1 MISHWDIS
9 APALVVVFATVV
21 WAVSIWICWQNWRRR
36 GGRGGVAALEMFR
49 FAIISL
55 ILLTLLKPER
65 VRRTERAEQPEI
77 VVLADASGS
86 MKTRDVV
93 LDGNQVL
100 RRDEWLGDRQRTN
113 FWKPLT
119 ATAKVIVE
127 EFGKPSTNVTANAE
141 EGSDLSTALD
151 AVLTRQKNLKAVLL
165 ISDGDWNL
173 GASPLNAATKY
184 RGQKVPVYT
193 VSVGS
198 ERSLPDLVVEPMAL
212 PSFGLLGEQISIP
225 FKITSHLPQ
234 EVKTFITL
242 SSGADVDA
250 RKPIT
255 VPPFGQVQGN
265 IVWAPRAL
273 GNYSFRLSVP
283 VQTGEYLADNNEQN
297 FHIAI
302 RTEKLRVLVIESLPR
317 WEYRYLRNALVRDP
331 GVEASTLLFHPG
343 MDPGQ
348 GTGYLTKF
356 PATREELAKYD
367 VIFIGDVGLGG
378 NELTAKDC
386 DLIKGLVE
394 QQASGLVFLPGER
407 GRQATFLQHP
417 IGEMVPV
424 LYDDQKTQGISV
436 ANESNLHLTAT
447 GKGHFLTMLAP
458 DENRNDSIW
467 KNLPGFYWCAGVAK
481 AKPGAD
487 VLAVHSSLRNTGG
500 RLPLLVTRP
509 YGSGEVLFMGTDSA
523 WRWRRGVEDR
533 YHYRF
538 WGQVVRWM
546 AHKRHMAGGE
556 GLRLSYS
563 PENPKVDESIFLQ
576 ATALDLGGTGKE
588 TVSATITSPTSK
600 TERLDFTPVEGGW
613 GVFKATFVPREGGK
627 YRVSLAGQNGK
638 SKLEADVLVTK
649 PVREKLGQPANPAI
663 LREVSELTR
672 ALSGSVSELD
682 RIVRAI
688 SALPEK
694 EPTEE
699 RLRLWANAWW
709 GGAMLLLLAIYWT
722 LRKVLGLI

>member
-1 MISHWDIS
+1 MTSHWDIS
-9 APALVVVFATVV
+9 APPLVLIFAVVV
-21 WAVSIWICWQNWRRR
+21 WCVSAWLCWQNWRRR
-36 GGRGGVAALEMFR
+36 GGRGVALLEGFR

-55 ILLTLLKPER
+55 ILFTLLKPEQ
-65 VRRTERAEQPEI
+65 VRRTERTEQPEV
-77 VVLADASGS
+77 VVLTDASGS

-93 LDGNQVL
+93 LEGNQVV
-100 RRDEWLGDRQRTN
+100 RREEWLADRHRTN

-119 ATAKVIVE
+119 KTAKVVVE
-127 EFGKPSTNVTANAE
+127 EFGKPSTNATANAE
-141 EGSDLSTALD
+141 EGSDLSAALD
-151 AVLTRQKNLKAVLL
+151 AVLARQKNLKAVMLL
-165 ISDGDWNL
+165 SDGDWNL
-173 GASPLNAATKY
+173 GASPLSAATKY
-184 RGQKVPVYT
+184 RTQKVPVYT
-193 VSVGS
+193 INVGS
-198 ERSLPDLVVEPMAL
+198 ERSLPDLVVEAVSL

-234 EVKTFITL
+234 EVKTFVTL
-242 SSGADVDA
+242 ASGAEVDA

-265 IVWAPRAL
+265 IVWAPRSL
-273 GNYSFRLSVP
+273 GNYAFRLSVP
-283 VQTGEYLADNNEQN
+283 VQTAEYLADNNEQN
-297 FHIAI
+297 FNIAI
-302 RTEKLRVLVIESLPR
+302 RTEKLRVLVVESLPR

-348 GTGYLTKF
+348 GTGYLAKF

-367 VIFIGDVGLGG
+367 VIFLGDVGLGG

-394 QQASGLVFLPGER
+394 QQSSGLVFLPGER
-407 GRQATFLQHP
+407 GRQATFSQHP
-417 IGEMVPV
+417 IGDMNPV
-424 LYDDQKTQGISV
+424 LYDDQKVQGISV

-481 AKPGAD
+481 AKPGSD
-487 VLAVHSSLRNTGG
+487 VLAVHSGLRNSGG
-500 RLPLLVTRP
+500 RLPLLVTRS
-509 YGSGEVLFMGTDSA
+509 YGGGEVLFMGTDSA

-546 AHKRHMAGGE
+546 AHKRHMAGGD

-563 PENPKVDESIFLQ
+563 PENPKMDESIFLQ
-576 ATALDLGGTGKE
+576 ATALDLGGSGKE
-588 TVSATITSPTSK
+588 TVSATITSATGNMEK
-600 TERLDFTPVEGGW
+600 LDFTPVEGGW
-613 GVFKATFVPREGGK
+613 GVFKANFVPREGGK
-627 YRVSLAGQNGK
+627 YRISLTGQSGK
-638 SKLEADVLVTK
+638 RKLDTDVLVTR
-649 PVREKLGQPANPAI
+649 PMREKLGQPANPAI
-663 LREVSELTR
+663 LREVSDLTR
-672 ALSGSVSELD
+672 GMSGSVGELE

-694 EPTEE
+694 EPAEE

>member
-1 MISHWDIS
+1 MTSHWDIS
-9 APALVVVFATVV
+9 APPLVLIFAVVV
-21 WAVSIWICWQNWRRR
+21 WCVSAWLCWQNWRRR
-36 GGRGGVAALEMFR
+36 GGRGVALLEGFR

-55 ILLTLLKPER
+55 ILFTLLKPEQ
-65 VRRTERAEQPEI
+65 VRRTERTEQPEV
-77 VVLADASGS
+77 VVLTDATGS

-93 LDGNQVL
+93 LEGNQVV
-100 RRDEWLGDRQRTN
+100 RREEWLADRHRTN

-119 ATAKVIVE
+119 KTAKVVVE
-127 EFGKPSTNVTANAE
+127 EFGKPLTNATANAE
-141 EGSDLSTALD
+141 EGSDLSAALD
-151 AVLTRQKNLKAVLL
+151 AVLARQKNLKAVMLL
-165 ISDGDWNL
+165 SDGDWNL
-173 GASPLNAATKY
+173 GASPLSAATKY
-184 RGQKVPVYT
+184 RTQKVPVYT
-193 VSVGS
+193 INVGS
-198 ERSLPDLVVEPMAL
+198 ERSLPDLVVEAVSL

-234 EVKTFITL
+234 EVKTFVTL
-242 SSGADVDA
+242 ASGAEVDA

-265 IVWAPRAL
+265 IVWAPRSL
-273 GNYSFRLSVP
+273 GNYAFRLSVP
-283 VQTGEYLADNNEQN
+283 VQTAEYLADNNEQN
-297 FHIAI
+297 FNIAI
-302 RTEKLRVLVIESLPR
+302 RTEKLRVLVVESLPR

-331 GVEASTLLFHPG
+331 GVEVSTLLFHPG

-348 GTGYLTKF
+348 GTGYLAKF

-367 VIFIGDVGLGG
+367 VIFLGDVGLGG

-394 QQASGLVFLPGER
+394 QQSSGLVFLPGER
-407 GRQATFLQHP
+407 GRQATFSQHP
-417 IGEMVPV
+417 IGDMNPV
-424 LYDDQKTQGISV
+424 LYDDQKVQGISV

-481 AKPGAD
+481 AKPGSD
-487 VLAVHSSLRNTGG
+487 VLAVHSGLRNSGG
-500 RLPLLVTRP
+500 RLPLLVTRS
-509 YGSGEVLFMGTDSA
+509 YGGGEVLFMGTDSA

-563 PENPKVDESIFLQ
+563 PENPKMEESIFLQ
-576 ATALDLGGTGKE
+576 ATALDLGGSGKE
-588 TVSATITSPTSK
+588 TVSATITSATGK
-600 TERLDFTPVEGGW
+600 KEQLDFTPVEGGW
-613 GVFKATFVPREGGK
+613 GVFKANFVPREGGK
-627 YRVSLAGQNGK
+627 YRISLIGQSGK
-638 SKLEADVLVTK
+638 RKLDTDVLVTR
-649 PVREKLGQPANPAI
+649 PMREKLGQPANPAI
-663 LREVSELTR
+663 LREVSDLTR
-672 ALSGSVSELD
+672 GMSGSVGELE

-694 EPTEE
+694 EPAEE